1 MLREV
6 EVKLSPRATS
16 GHMAK
21 AVALLKKG
29 LACGSYPCTLM
40 THRKHTQGHK
50 EHFLF
55 LRTATLSSAAE
66 LRLDDLS
73 LAMNH
78 G

>member
-1 MLREV
+1 MVAGRT
-6 EVKLSPRATS
+6 ATIRLA
-16 GHMAK
+16 GN
-21 AVALLKKG
+21 ALLGARLLTKG

-40 THRKHTQGHK
+40 THLKHTQGHK